1 MQAYTRAMSRTDH
14 TPSTTPHQAPTPLRK
29 TTMTRLA
36 SHLLTLTTLLTIV
49 LTITLPL
56 AGLLTHP
63 TPADHAPATPTHT
76 TPTHT
81 THTPTTHTTPEETPR
96 ISKADKAAA
105 HVDGCRQQ
113 PTTTDTLLAR
123 PSCRSGMPVTRDHM
137 TQAPDTP
144 HNNTSHTPTPAP
156 MNEVPPAWSGHWG
169 AAAHSP
175 HHHSQA

>member
-1 MQAYTRAMSRTDH
+1 
-14 TPSTTPHQAPTPLRK
+14 
-29 TTMTRLA
+29 MTRLA
-36 SHLLTLTTLLTIV
+36 SHLLALTALLTIV

-63 TPADHAPATPTHT
+63 TPTDHAPAHPTHA
-76 TPTHT
+76 
-81 THTPTTHTTPEETPR
+81 HTPTEETPR

-113 PTTTDTLLAR
+113 PPTTDTLLAR

-144 HNNTSHTPTPAP
+144 HDNTSHTPTPAP
-156 MNEVPPAWSGHWG
+156 MNEVPPAWADHWG

-175 HHHSQA
+175 HHHSHA

>member
-1 MQAYTRAMSRTDH
+1 MSHTDH
-14 TPSTTPHQAPTPLRK
+14 HPSTTPHQAPTPLRK

-36 SHLLTLTTLLTIV
+36 SHLLALTALLAIV
-49 LTITLPL
+49 LTIALPL

-63 TPADHAPATPTHT
+63 TPTNHAPAHPTST
-76 TPTHT
+76 THT
-81 THTPTTHTTPEETPR
+81 THPSSEKTPR

-137 TQAPDTP
+137 TQAPDT
-144 HNNTSHTPTPAP
+144 HHDSASHTPTPAP
-156 MNEVPPAWSGHWG
+156 MNEVPPAWSDHWG

>member
-1 MQAYTRAMSRTDH
+1 MQAYTRAMSHTDH
-14 TPSTTPHQAPTPLRK
+14 APSTAPHQAPTPLRK

-36 SHLLTLTTLLTIV
+36 SHLLALTALLTIV
-49 LTITLPL
+49 LTIALPL
-56 AGLLTHP
+56 QGCR
-63 TPADHAPATPTHT
+63 PAPPPPT
-76 TPTHT
+76 TPHHLST
-81 THTPTTHTTPEETPR
+81 EEPPR

-113 PTTTDTLLAR
+113 PPTTDTLLAR

-144 HNNTSHTPTPAP
+144 HDNTSHTPTPAP

>member
-1 MQAYTRAMSRTDH
+1 MN
-14 TPSTTPHQAPTPLRK
+14 
-29 TTMTRLA
+29 RLT
-36 SHLLTLTTLLTIV
+36 SHLIALTALLTIV

-56 AGLLTHP
+56 VGVVSSSTTPTTTATTTHP
-63 TPADHAPATPTHT
+63 TSDEA
-76 TPTHT
+76 
-81 THTPTTHTTPEETPR
+81 PR

-113 PTTTDTLLAR
+113 PPTSDTLLAR

-144 HNNTSHTPTPAP
+144 HDNTSTTPTPAP
-156 MNEVPPAWSGHWG
+156 MNEVPPAWSDHWG

-175 HHHSQA
+175 YHHSRA

>member
-1 MQAYTRAMSRTDH
+1 MQAYTRAMSHTDH

-36 SHLLTLTTLLTIV
+36 SRLLALTTLLAIV
-49 LTITLPL
+49 LTIALPL
-56 AGLLTHP
+56 AGLLTRP
-63 TPADHAPATPTHT
+63 TPADRAPAHPTST
-76 TPTHT
+76 AHT
-81 THTPTTHTTPEETPR
+81 THPSPEETPR

-144 HNNTSHTPTPAP
+144 HDNTSHTPTPAP

>member
-14 TPSTTPHQAPTPLRK
+14 TPTTTPTPGTHPLRK

-36 SHLLTLTTLLTIV
+36 SHLLALTTLLAIV

-63 TPADHAPATPTHT
+63 TPADHAPAHPTST
-76 TPTHT
+76 SHT
-81 THTPTTHTTPEETPR
+81 THPSPEEAPR

-144 HNNTSHTPTPAP
+144 HDNTSHTPTPAP
-156 MNEVPPAWSGHWG
+156 MNEVPPAWSDHWG

>member
-1 MQAYTRAMSRTDH
+1 MQAYTRAMSHTDH
-14 TPSTTPHQAPTPLRK
+14 TPSTTPARHPHPLRK
-29 TTMTRLA
+29 TAMTRLA
-36 SHLLTLTTLLTIV
+36 SHPLALTTLLTIV
-49 LTITLPL
+49 LTIALPS
-56 AGLLTHP
+56 AGPLTHP
-63 TPADHAPATPTHT
+63 THIDHAPAHPTST
-76 TPTHT
+76 AHT
-81 THTPTTHTTPEETPR
+81 THPTPEETPR

-113 PTTTDTLLAR
+113 PTTADTLLAR

-144 HNNTSHTPTPAP
+144 HDNTSHTPTPAP

>member
-1 MQAYTRAMSRTDH
+1 MQAYTRAMSHTDH
-14 TPSTTPHQAPTPLRK
+14 TPSTAPRQPRTPLQK
-29 TTMTRLA
+29 TTMTRLTA
-36 SHLLTLTTLLTIV
+36 HLLALTTLLTLV

-63 TPADHAPATPTHT
+63 TPNDH

-81 THTPTTHTTPEETPR
+81 THTTHTTHPSPAETPR

-105 HVDGCRQQ
+105 HADGCRQQ
-113 PTTTDTLLAR
+113 PPTDDTLLAR
-123 PSCRSGMPVTRDHM
+123 PSCRSGMPVTRDRM
-137 TQAPDTP
+137 TLAPDTP
-144 HNNTSHTPTPAP
+144 HNNTPHTPTPAP
-156 MNEVPPAWSGHWG
+156 MNEVPPAWSDHWG

>member
-1 MQAYTRAMSRTDH
+1 MN
-14 TPSTTPHQAPTPLRK
+14 
-29 TTMTRLA
+29 RLT
-36 SHLLTLTTLLTIV
+36 SHLIALTTLLTLV
-49 LTITLPL
+49 LTIALPL
-56 AGLLTHP
+56 VELL
-63 TPADHAPATPTHT
+63 T
-76 TPTHT
+76 TPTTPTTAAIATTAHT
-81 THTPTTHTTPEETPR
+81 THPSPEETPR

-113 PTTTDTLLAR
+113 PPTTDTLLAR

-144 HNNTSHTPTPAP
+144 HDNTSHTPTPAP

>member
-1 MQAYTRAMSRTDH
+1 MSHTDR
-14 TPSTTPHQAPTPLRK
+14 TPSTDPRQPRTPLRK
-29 TTMTRLA
+29 TTMTRLTTRLLA
-36 SHLLTLTTLLTIV
+36 LTSLLTLV

-63 TPADHAPATPTHT
+63 TPADHTPA
-76 TPTHT
+76 
-81 THTPTTHTTPEETPR
+81 HTTPEETPR

-105 HVDGCRQQ
+105 HADGCRQQ
-113 PTTTDTLLAR
+113 PPTDDTLLAR

-137 TQAPDTP
+137 TQAPATP
-144 HNNTSHTPTPAP
+144 HDNTPHTTHAPTPAP
-156 MNEVPPAWSGHWG
+156 MNEVPPAWSDHWG